1 MHLIY
6 SEGLQSQV
14 FYRMF
19 KDIQCEHRWSYATYQ
34 GDSQIPAKMRSSIV
48 LSMVASCNN
57 FRYLALRSATSFG
70 RGRRIDQCFHETL
83 KKKLQGV
90 TSGDL
95 GNQGKIMRS
104 SSVAE
109 SVFESSRTQNAF
121 SG

>member
-6 SEGLQSQV
+6 SKSLQFQV

-19 KDIQCEHRWSYATYQ
+19 KDVQCEHRRSHATHQ
-34 GDSQIPAKMRSSIV
+34 VDSQIPAKMRSSIV

-57 FRYLALRSATSFG
+57 FRYSALSSATSFG
-70 RGRRIDQCFHETL
+70 MGRHIDQCFHKTH
-83 KKKLQGV
+83 KKKSQGV

-95 GNQGKIMRS
+95 GYQDKKMRS
-104 SSVAE
+104 SSVVE